1 MERVLDYSLSEHSP
15 YSAEMPVDVRGY
27 IPCRLRL
34 FLLPWYQ
41 SLQEQA
47 RVEKLGRAAA
57 SDVPPPRPVF
67 DKAAGF
73 TTEVSGWHLCSAVMS
88 WLLMAKYP
96 LVKGEYIQNKVK
108 VIEKAFTKCQAKFPT
123 PIPND
128 GSHPINVALWD
139 SANTM
144 HMWKEVSDE
153 IESHLKALMAK
164 IQKASKAAALRAA
177 KRKR

>member
-1 MERVLDYSLSEHSP
+1 M
-15 YSAEMPVDVRGY
+15 
-27 IPCRLRL
+27 C
-34 FLLPWYQ
+34 
-41 SLQEQA
+41 
-47 RVEKLGRAAA
+47 
-57 SDVPPPRPVF
+57 
-67 DKAAGF
+67 
-73 TTEVSGWHLCSAVMS
+73 VSGDARSREHQSVPLC
-88 WLLMAKYP
+88 
-96 LVKGEYIQNKVK
+96 E
-108 VIEKAFTKCQAKFPT
+108 AKFPT